1 MSNRSL
7 ETSVCW
13 ICGDKAD
20 SREHKAK
27 RSDLKAVFGT
37 VNQSKPL
44 YLHQDDIKNCL
55 VKGLKSDLLKWPKTM
70 CTKCNGSRTQPF
82 DKSWETLS
90 RALRSRSGLQPGDTI
105 RGKWAFPYD
114 TRCNMRNVH
123 MYFVKAFGCVIRS
136 APADVPT
143 RIGLIEFSKAIMLGR
158 CHPDIYL
165 KFGMSEKP
173 DEQARV
179 EGSDLDV
186 YWNTETGR
194 CDLATW
200 FYNVNGLVV
209 LVSYAPDNKVFIR
222 ENSFW
227 HPKMGTNKLSYG
239 FEG

>member
-1 MSNRSL
+1 
-7 ETSVCW
+7 
-13 ICGDKAD
+13 
-20 SREHKAK
+20 
-27 RSDLKAVFGT
+27 
-37 VNQSKPL
+37 
-44 YLHQDDIKNCL
+44 
-55 VKGLKSDLLKWPKTM
+55 
-70 CTKCNGSRTQPF
+70 
-82 DKSWETLS
+82 
-90 RALRSRSGLQPGDTI
+90 
-105 RGKWAFPYD
+105 
-114 TRCNMRNVH
+114 